1 MAEIHSLLILM
12 TNEGDTNRIQ
22 IEGCLSI
29 DEAISILMERKLSG
43 GGTNNH
49 QENENA
55 MVKDIQRPASTS

>member
-1 MAEIHSLLILM
+1 M